1 MKKSEFKVVLAKELI
16 KIISNTFSPTHGM
29 DFQIKIKS
37 NNIYFTFH
45 RYGED
50 FHIYI
55 FKNGN
60 VQFKFKEFCHGDY
73 ICDYY
78 QFEENDDFEKL
89 IKVFKKDCKTL
100 VKAFVN
106 TPGFWHVLLDCF
118 SLDPSILDMK
128 MKRND
133 YKWLENFQLVK
144 KECGLI
150 YL

>member
-55 FKNGN
+55 FK
-60 VQFKFKEFCHGDY
+60 
-73 ICDYY
+73 
-78 QFEENDDFEKL
+78 
-89 IKVFKKDCKTL
+89 
-100 VKAFVN
+100 
-106 TPGFWHVLLDCF
+106 
-118 SLDPSILDMK
+118 
-128 MKRND
+128 KR
-133 YKWLENFQLVK
+133 
-144 KECGLI
+144 
-150 YL
+150 